1 MRSVATLMC
10 YLLAGS
16 LTLTALIGC
25 GGSSAPTPHHSP
37 DTSPTA
43 PSSASVAGNPKVQAR
58 QAYLGMW
65 QAFVTASRTA
75 DYQSGSLA
83 RYAAG
88 GALSVLIH
96 GLYQNYRKGI
106 VTRGQPSFDPKV
118 TIASSNGSA
127 VQANITDCAN
137 SSHWTDYYK
146 SGKPA
151 PGEARGRQRIHARL
165 QPFNGVWKVTYLVVE
180 KEGTC

>member
-1 MRSVATLMC
+1 LRPVAQSMGC
-10 YLLAGS
+10 LLAGA
-16 LTLTALIGC
+16 LTLAIVAGC
-25 GGSSAPTPHHSP
+25 GGSAAPAPHRSP
-37 DTSPTA
+37 DTPPAA
-43 PSSASVAGNPKVQAR
+43 PSSAPASGNPKAQAR

-88 GALSVLIH
+88 GALSVLMH
-96 GLYQNYRKGI
+96 GLYQNYKKGI

-118 TIASSNGSA
+118 TVTSSNGSA
-127 VQANITDCAN
+127 AQANVIDCADD
-137 SSHWTDYYK
+137 SHWGDYYK

-151 PGEARGRQRIHARL
+151 PGEPRGPHRIYARL
-165 QPFNGVWKVTYLVVE
+165 LPFNGVWKVTYLVVE